1 MSRSH
6 RGRSSGQQYCV
17 AQETTLGRFIIGRTS
32 YEAGMKKC
40 DLGLFQAVYDD
51 ANGGALVG
59 FTLVTAKGWERAK
72 FSDSSPCSIPASEMQ
87 VYAGRRFKDGRSQTA
102 KMCELEKLT
111 RVHPKFGFPLPP
123 EDRVELVT
131 AKMEHW
137 KETFSIAAG
146 KVPTRRP
153 RRLAGM
159 NHPIGSLGQRNIPG
173 DVFVVSG
180 VSR

>member
-17 AQETTLGRFIIGRTS
+17 AQETTLGRSIIGRIS

-40 DLGLFQAVYDD
+40 DLGLFSAVYDR
-51 ANGGALVG
+51 GMLVG
-59 FTLVTAKGWERAK
+59 FVMLTAKEWERAAN
-72 FSDSSPCSIPASEMQ
+72 SDSSPCSIPASEMQ
-87 VYAGRRFKDGRSQTA
+87 VYAGRHFRDGQSQTA
-102 KMCELEKLT
+102 RLKNDEVARLT
-111 RVHPKFGFPLPP
+111 RIHPKFGYPLPP

-137 KETFSIAAG
+137 KETFSITAG

-153 RRLAGM
+153 KRLAGM
-159 NHPIGSLGQRNIPG
+159 KHPISSLGQRSIPG
-173 DVFVVSG
+173 DVFVVG
-180 VSR
+180 CASR